1 MGGGGLLRL
10 NKGDDGA
17 TMGVDLWSH
26 SAWNPVRG
34 AGGEAAPFAANTK

>member
-1 MGGGGLLRL
+1 MGLGGLMRR

-17 TMGVDLWSH
+17 TMGRRFGLESGE
-26 SAWNPVRG
+26 G